1 MKRGSRGTVHKMSP
15 KHLDRYVNEFA
26 GRNNI
31 RDLDTVKQMEVLS
44 AGMVGKRLTYERLI
58 EPNGRDSG
66 ARPLGM
72 GKMADSNWFGSGID
86 TVTAAWQLAV

>member
-1 MKRGSRGTVHKMSP
+1 MESFWALMKRGYHGTFHKMSH

-31 RDLDTVKQMEVLS
+31 RDFDTVDQMRALT
-44 AGMVGKRLTYERLI
+44 AGMVGKRLTYEKLI
-58 EPNGRDSG
+58 TPNGRESG

-72 GKMADSNWFGSGID
+72 GKMAD
-86 TVTAAWQLAV
+86 